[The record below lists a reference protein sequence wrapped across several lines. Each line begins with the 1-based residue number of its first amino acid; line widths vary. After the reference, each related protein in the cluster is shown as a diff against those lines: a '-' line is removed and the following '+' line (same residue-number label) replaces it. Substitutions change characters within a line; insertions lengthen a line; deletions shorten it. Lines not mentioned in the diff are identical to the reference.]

1 VAGSRDQLQ
10 HHLAALE
17 EFEPKYRAYVEEMS
31 APPAEVIQLNEVRG
45 EIRVN
50 DREWSEKEI
59 AERTA
64 ELLELAPAVDEAL
77 LAAGIGLPTLG
88 HPPAT
93 GGGKMASGVTSLL
106 FYHGA
111 VGLDESGF
119 GVPEKILEMV
129 VSGKG
134 ALRTKIKRLP
144 ASRGTGNVPGMKRA
158 GNLNGPAQEA
168 DARQRARAEGRPL
181 REEDKPAWWRRAVGS
196 IWKVVVAI
204 FVAVAAGLILYF
216 GFGVGKDS
224 GGTESQTIPAKTSDG
239 STP

>member
-1 VAGSRDQLQ
+1 MEPRDQLQ
-10 HHLAALE
+10 YHLDALE

-45 EIRVN
+45 EVRVN

-59 AERTA
+59 AERKT

-77 LAAGIGLPTLG
+77 LAAGTGLPTLG
-88 HPPAT
+88 HPPAI

-111 VGLDESGF
+111 VGLNESGF

-129 VSGKG
+129 VSSKG
-134 ALRTKIKRLP
+134 ALKTKIKRLP
-144 ASRGTGNVPGMKRA
+144 ASRATGNFHGMKRA

-168 DARQRARAEGRPL
+168 DARRRARAEEHRF
-181 REEDKPAWWRRAVGS
+181 REEDKPARWRRAVGS
-196 IWKVVVAI
+196 IWKVVVPI

-224 GGTESQTIPAKTSDG
+224 GGSGGGTVPAKTS
-239 STP
+239 SKSAP